1 MPQKIHANIE
11 DDLFKW
17 AETISAS
24 MGYSMN
30 QYINYLIRQH
40 VASLDAT
47 EREFLQNFR
56 RKMLKEAE
64 QAEYADAAPPA
75 PRRKRRSA

>member
-1 MPQKIHANIE
+1 MAQKIHANIE
-11 DDLFKW
+11 EDLFQW

-30 QYINYLIRQH
+30 QYINYLIRRH

-56 RKMLKEAE
+56 RKMLKAAD
-64 QAEYADAAPPA
+64 QADAETGPA
-75 PRRKRRSA
+75 PAHRRTRRTG